1 MKLIIIGDI
10 HGKLFWKDIV
20 NKHSDASKFIIL
32 GDYFD
37 SYTISGEQQ
46 IENFKDI
53 IAFKDSLKNDCTL
66 LIGNH
71 DVHYLNWWEEKY
83 SGFQNGYQYT
93 ISHLLHTHLD
103 KLQMCHVED
112 NYCFTHA
119 GITKTWAERHD
130 INLSNLEQSIN
141 DRWRYKPLSFMF
153 QGKDIYGDDVTQSPI
168 WVRPNSLKKDAIEG
182 YIHVVGHTA
191 TKDIVYDDNIIL
203 VDCLEKKKYL
213 ILEI

>member
-1 MKLIIIGDI
+1 MKTLIIGDI
-10 HGKLFWKDIV
+10 HGRRIWQEIISNEEFDQILFI
-20 NKHSDASKFIIL
+20 

-37 SYTISGEQQ
+37 SYNIGAEQQ

-53 IAFKDSLKNDCTL
+53 ITLKEALHNDCIL

-71 DVHYLNWWEEKY
+71 DCHYLNFWQERY
-83 SGFQNGYQYT
+83 SGFQQGYQYT

-103 KLQMCHVED
+103 KLQMCYVKD

-119 GITKTWAERHD
+119 GITNTWAIKHD
-130 INLSNLEQSIN
+130 IDLVNLEQSIN
-141 DRWRYKPLSFMF
+141 DRWKYKPLSFMF
-153 QGKDIYGDDVTQSPI
+153 QGKDVYGDDVTQSPI
-168 WVRPNSLKKDAIEG
+168 WVRPNSLKKDVVEG
-182 YIHVVGHTA
+182 YTHVVGHTA
-191 TKDIVYDDNIIL
+191 TNDIIYDDNIIL